1 MPDQSASEFMARF
14 EQTSSLEALRELVN
28 VAAQVTPAVA
38 ERAGLSHSEILT
50 LEHLM
55 AEPLGPG
62 EVARRLKVTTAA
74 STGIVDR
81 LERRGHVQRRPHQTD
96 RRRTEVVIT
105 PSGREEVL
113 GLLLPMFQRLAA
125 MDAELD
131 EAERA
136 VVERYLRRATE
147 AFRAVL

>member
-1 MPDQSASEFMARF
+1 MPDQSASEIMARF

-81 LERRGHVQRRPHQTD
+81 LERRGHVERRPHQTD

>member
-1 MPDQSASEFMARF
+1 
-14 EQTSSLEALRELVN
+14 
-28 VAAQVTPAVA
+28 
-38 ERAGLSHSEILT
+38 
-50 LEHLM
+50 
-55 AEPLGPG
+55 
-62 EVARRLKVTTAA
+62 
-74 STGIVDR
+74 
-81 LERRGHVQRRPHQTD
+81 
-96 RRRTEVVIT
+96 
-105 PSGREEVL
+105 VL